1 MPLILAIEPD
11 RRQANQLNAMV
22 RGRLQAELVLADS
35 AEAALAALG
44 DRVPDLILT
53 AALLSPNDE
62 VVLGERLRALD
73 AAASHVQTLTIPVLA
88 APRTKVRERAG
99 GVLSALRREKP
110 RDAAPDGCDPAVF
123 AAQCAEYLER
133 AHAERELAASAEA
146 RRVEDA
152 VAEPIVDEA
161 VVEPI
166 AADEA
171 VAEPIAE
178 EWSVPEPVVAET
190 FAQSPVVQQAVAPEP
205 IVHEAPVQPPVTRA
219 KAVNERKPRLPVH
232 ESAAI
237 HTVSQAIAS
246 LSQLFEE
253 PAEEIFQDHEQAVQA
268 QAPVEPELPEGMV
281 ELDLSTILED
291 AADRVAET
299 VDEPEVYDLAMS
311 VETDD
316 GTVEAEFV
324 AALEESDQPANGA
337 ELPSASVMETHAPG
351 RFGNTSLWPT
361 IEQAYA
367 EARSASSRTDT
378 VRPISTRSAV
388 GVNRGHRDGKPV
400 QDEWGFFDPE
410 QCGFAALI
418 AKLDEIIENTDDAPL
433 THREIALQVSDT
445 CPTHLGHTS
454 EVCPTPL

>member
-22 RGRLQAELVLADS
+22 RGKLQAELVLADS
-35 AEAALAALG
+35 AEGALAALG

-53 AALLSPNDE
+53 SALLSPTDE

-88 APRTKVRERAG
+88 APRTRVRERAG

-110 RDAAPDGCDPAVF
+110 RDTAPDGCDPAVF

-133 AHAERELAASAEA
+133 AHAERDLAASAEA
-146 RRVEDA
+146 TRVEDA
-152 VAEPIVDEA
+152 VGDPIVEESIVEEA
-161 VVEPI
+161 
-166 AADEA
+166 AAD
-171 VAEPIAE
+171 PIVE
-178 EWSVPEPVVAET
+178 EWTVPEPVVAET
-190 FAQSPVVQQAVAPEP
+190 FTPSPVVQDAVAQEA
-205 IVHEAPVQPPVTRA
+205 IAQEAPVPPPPARARAA
-219 KAVNERKPRLPVH
+219 KAPRLPVR

-246 LSQLFEE
+246 LSQMFEDQV
-253 PAEEIFQDHEQAVQA
+253 EESHQDQQEQAAVHEE
-268 QAPVEPELPEGMV
+268 APVEPELPAGMI

-291 AADRVAET
+291 AADRVAEEA
-299 VDEPEVYDLAMS
+299 DEPEVYDLAMP
-311 VETDD
+311 VESDD
-316 GTVEAEFV
+316 QTVEAEFV
-324 AALEESDQPANGA
+324 AALAESEQ
-337 ELPSASVMETHAPG
+337 PG
-351 RFGNTSLWPT
+351 RLGMSQWPT
-361 IEQAYA
+361 IEEAYA
-367 EARSASSRTDT
+367 EARSVPTRKDT

-388 GVNRGHRDGKPV
+388 GVTQGRRKGKPV

-433 THREIALQVSDT
+433 PRR
-445 CPTHLGHTS
+445 P
-454 EVCPTPL
+454 